1 MSVLLESFPSRR
13 GHGPL
18 GPAHDLAVDNIL
30 EASGC
35 QREDV
40 EKLASSVDFV
50 VKTSGF

>member
-1 MSVLLESFPSRR
+1 MVPWVQHMLY
-13 GHGPL
+13 
-18 GPAHDLAVDNIL
+18 LAVDNIL

-40 EKLASSVDFV
+40 EKLASSMDSF